1 MLPFLF
7 RRTKQCAVGGD
18 QNLPFNI
25 IGYGNDVG
33 IASQHKPQGEDKFCP
48 MTLNGVTYKEKADAG
63 GMLLA
68 ICKENPMSQPIEIG
82 SYRGFQMEVF
92 YDTVNA
98 HYCLNLCGM
107 RKYKVDLGMD
117 ALGNLTRIENE
128 IAKLPARLE
137 AVKTRKEE
145 TIAQLETAK
154 EEVKKPFVFE
164 NELKE
169 KTERLNALN
178 IELNLNEKDNAVI
191 DDEPEQSDE
200 PAEKKSEDRER

>member
-1 MLPFLF
+1 MGLFSFL
-7 RRTKQCAVGGD
+7 
-18 QNLPFNI
+18 
-25 IGYGNDVG
+25 
-33 IASQHKPQGEDKFCP
+33 
-48 MTLNGVTYKEKADAG
+48 EKADAG

-68 ICKENPMSQPIEIG
+68 LCKENPMSQPIEIG

-98 HYCLNLCGM
+98 NYCLNLCGM

-128 IAKLPARLE
+128 ITKLPARLE
-137 AVKTRKEE
+137 AAKTRKEE

-154 EEVKKPFVFE
+154 VEVEKPFAFE

-191 DDEPEQSDE
+191 DDEPEQNDE

>member
-1 MLPFLF
+1 MNV
-7 RRTKQCAVGGD
+7 RKIRSTQ
-18 QNLPFNI
+18 
-25 IGYGNDVG
+25 
-33 IASQHKPQGEDKFCP
+33 
-48 MTLNGVTYKEKADAG
+48 
-63 GMLLA
+63 
-68 ICKENPMSQPIEIG
+68 IG

-107 RKYKVDLGMD
+107 RKYKVDLGTD

-137 AVKTRKEE
+137 AAKTRKEE

-154 EEVKKPFVFE
+154 EEVKKPFAFE

-191 DDEPEQSDE
+191 DDEPEQNDK